1 MNRKTPSDPATDI
14 LGMDGIRRHLRQV
27 SGFCRELVK
36 RHPLY
41 FFAGMLA
48 CMLASGILA
57 FTVMRT
63 DEPHALPAFP
73 KPPASGAGGAITG
86 IIDTYAALNEV
97 TALQDTIAHI
107 IEKDTLDATDS
118 IRLTEALRRFEQ
130 IQQSIMNHKNN
141 DTAP

>member
-1 MNRKTPSDPATDI
+1 
-14 LGMDGIRRHLRQV
+14 MDGIRNHLRQA

-63 DEPHALPAFP
+63 DESHALLAFP
-73 KPPASGAGGAITG
+73 QPPAGDAGQAITG

-107 IEKDTLDATDS
+107 IEKDSLDATDS
-118 IRLTEALRRFEQ
+118 IRLTEALQRFEQ

>member
-1 MNRKTPSDPATDI
+1 SDPATDI
-14 LGMDGIRRHLRQV
+14 LGMDGIRRYLRQV
-27 SGFCRELVK
+27 GGFCRELVK

-63 DEPHALPAFP
+63 DEPRVLLAFP
-73 KPPASGAGGAITG
+73 QPPASGVGGAITG

-118 IRLTEALRRFEQ
+118 IRLTEALRRFEK
-130 IQQSIMNHKNN
+130 IQQSIMNHRNN